1 VCHTITADWS
11 CPSLSQ
17 TPTGVMEELT
27 EISGGEQLSRL
38 LDDIS
43 PLAQQIQNGESSP
56 EACHLMIP

>member
-1 VCHTITADWS
+1 
-11 CPSLSQ
+11 
-17 TPTGVMEELT
+17 MEELT